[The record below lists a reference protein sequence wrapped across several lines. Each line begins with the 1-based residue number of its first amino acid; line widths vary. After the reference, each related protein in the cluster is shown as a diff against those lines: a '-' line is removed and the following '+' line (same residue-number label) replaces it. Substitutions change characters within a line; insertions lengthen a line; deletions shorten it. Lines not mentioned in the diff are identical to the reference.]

1 MSNANFEQFAAAGQA
16 NLNAMV
22 ELSQAAFANVEKLAG
37 LNLEAARTV
46 LDDSAAVAKAALSAK
61 DPQELLGLV
70 QASVNTEKATAYGRQ
85 VQDIVSASQ
94 ADLTKLVEA
103 QIADAQSKLQALVE
117 TAAKNAPAGGEN
129 MVALFKQAVS
139 ASNAAYE
146 SAQKAA
152 QQAVKTTEA
161 NVQAMTANMTKAA
174 ETAAQNVTKATRK
187 AK

>member
-37 LNLEAARTV
+37 LNMEVARNA

-61 DPQELLGLV
+61 DPQELMGLV
-70 QASVNTEKATAYGRQ
+70 QASVNTEKATAYSRQ
-85 VQDIVSASQ
+85 VQDIVTASQ

-103 QIADAQSKLQALVE
+103 QIADAQAKLQALVE

-174 ETAAQNVTKATRK
+174 ETAAQTVTKAARK